1 MRQMLLGAFM
11 QEHRLRVMDQ
21 SNQRVNE
28 CTSPMPGRKTAAQE
42 DAPMGQI
49 DVRVAPANRHLIGR
63 KLADLQAVGTK
74 LEFFGEGKFAKLSS
88 HDDVMRR
95 QRSSP
100 ELASSSPDMDRLS
113 MAVCRPD
120 VLSLRY

>member
-1 MRQMLLGAFM
+1 M

-21 SNQRVNE
+21 SNQCMNE
-28 CTSPMPGRKTAAQE
+28 STPPMPGRKTAAQE
-42 DAPMGQI
+42 NAPMGQI

-74 LEFFGEGKFAKLSS
+74 LESFGEGKFAKLSS